1 MDTHRS
7 RQSQQQDPTAQQDSD
22 AQQDSTVPP
31 DPAPQPDPAAR
42 HRAED
47 LPMPPESGTDPGTD
61 PGTVPKK
68 PGRGHG
74 SIFDRIDSTVRVFLG
89 PADRSEGD
97 LPVVHRHDEAEDFSE
112 ETLGSIEIHEDSLGH
127 HYAQQRRRPE
137 Q

>member
-7 RQSQQQDPTAQQDSD
+7 RQSQQSDPTAQQE
-22 AQQDSTVPP
+22 ST
-31 DPAPQPDPAAR
+31 AQPDPTAR

-47 LPMPPESGTDPGTD
+47 NTMPPEPGTD

-68 PGRGHG
+68 PGKGHG

-89 PADRSEGD
+89 PAERSDGD
-97 LPVVHRHDEAEDFSE
+97 LPVVHLHDEAENSSE
-112 ETLGSIEIHEDSLGH
+112 ETLGAIEIHVDSLGH
-127 HYAQQRRRPE
+127 HYAQQRRPPE